1 MKYFSLSILAGACVA
16 SALLLVGTS
25 AAAQDVDDFE
35 DWQVAEMASLVN
47 AVTAARMGES
57 IVGEDPVQVL
67 PSFMKGQDGNTYA
80 PYTLTLGSSA
90 VTKANIV
97 TYIAVAAAGETPDAD
112 GALPELPFEDAF
124 YSPVAGGGAQ
134 GVRLNRALQAPGGEY
149 DVYVAIR
156 DSEDGD
162 APIERV
168 INPRTGQPQEV
179 AFAPKII
186 LTRERVTIPDLWND
200 ELQTSTIFLADQIEP
215 LTEPPTPE
223 ELNLFP
229 YTIGTTRIIPK
240 LDNTYAKD
248 GVLGSVF
255 LIYNTGHDDG
265 MPDVQVDYEFHQVT
279 ASGED
284 FFNRTAPQEL
294 SNRTLPDI
302 FDVTEGFQLVTGQN
316 IPLASFPAG
325 DYRLEIKVTDN
336 EDSNEITRDL
346 LFSIEEG

>member
-1 MKYFSLSILAGACVA
+1 MKYFSLFVRAGSCVA
-16 SALLLVGTS
+16 SVILLVTAS
-25 AAAQDVDDFE
+25 AAAQGIDDFE
-35 DWQVAEMASLVN
+35 DWQVAEMASLAN
-47 AVTAARMGES
+47 LVTDARMGEAS
-57 IVGEDPVQVL
+57 ASEDAVQIL
-67 PSFMKGQDGNTYA
+67 PSFMKGTDGNTYA
-80 PYTLTLGSSA
+80 PYTVILGPSV
-90 VTKANIV
+90 VTKPNIV
-97 TYIAVAAAGETPDAD
+97 TYIAVAAADEAPNAD
-112 GALPELPFEDAF
+112 GELPELPFEDAF
-124 YSPVAGGGAQ
+124 YSPVAGSGAQ
-134 GVRLNRALQAPGGEY
+134 EIRINRALQAPGGDY
-149 DVYVAIR
+149 DIYVAIR

-200 ELQTSTIFLADQIEP
+200 ELQTSTIFLAEQIEP

-229 YTIGTTRIIPK
+229 YTIGTTRIVPK
-240 LDNTYAKD
+240 LDDTYAKD
-248 GVLGSVF
+248 GVLGFVF

-265 MPDVQVDYEFHQVT
+265 MPDVQVDYDFHQVT

-336 EDSNEITRDL
+336 EDSNEITTDL
-346 LFSIEEG
+346 LFTIEEG